1 MASTAPLTLTDK
13 LRDRER
19 WSRFAD
25 CVAVGLAVSL
35 PWSTSATAIFA
46 ALLAI
51 VVLPTTRIGEWRNV
65 LRQPAG
71 WLPVLLFALGALGML
86 WASVPMA
93 ERLDGL
99 KSFAKL
105 LFIPL
110 LMVQFQR
117 SPRGAWAL
125 TGFLASCTVLLGA
138 SWFLRSW
145 PQFGWRDIGYPGI
158 PVKDYIAQGA
168 EFTICVFILADMAL
182 ARWRQNLKRDAI
194 VLALLMLV
202 FLLNILVV
210 TFHRTTVV
218 VVPVLLV
225 LFGFSR
231 FGWRGVVGVVG
242 GALVLAAIA
251 WPASDQMRKRVLSFA
266 TEVHGYQTDNAVSP
280 AAERLEFYRKSV
292 GFIAEAPIIGH
303 GTGTIRE
310 LFRQSSAG
318 QSGVSAVAAA
328 NPHNQTLAVGIQLGL
343 LGVAILFWMW
353 IAHLLLFRG
362 AGLAAWAGL
371 VVAAQNVVSSLFNSH
386 LFDFTHGWIYVV
398 GVGIAAGMV
407 LYERSAGKGGVS
419 A

>member
-1 MASTAPLTLTDK
+1 
-13 LRDRER
+13 
-19 WSRFAD
+19 
-25 CVAVGLAVSL
+25 
-35 PWSTSATAIFA
+35 
-46 ALLAI
+46 
-51 VVLPTTRIGEWRNV
+51 
-65 LRQPAG
+65 
-71 WLPVLLFALGALGML
+71 
-86 WASVPMA
+86 
-93 ERLDGL
+93 
-99 KSFAKL
+99 
-105 LFIPL
+105 
-110 LMVQFQR
+110 
-117 SPRGAWAL
+117 
-125 TGFLASCTVLLGA
+125 
-138 SWFLRSW
+138 
-145 PQFGWRDIGYPGI
+145 
-158 PVKDYIAQGA
+158 VKDYIAQGA

-194 VLALLMLV
+194 VLAFLMLV

-266 TEVHGYQTDNAVSP
+266 TEVHGYQADNAVSP
-280 AAERLEFYRKSV
+280 AGERLEFYRKSV

-303 GTGTIRE
+303 GTGAIRE

-371 VVAAQNVVSSLFNSH
+371 VVAGQNVVSSLFNSH

-398 GVGIAAGMV
+398 GVGIAAGTV

>member
-25 CVAVGLAVSL
+25 CLAVGLAVSL
-35 PWSTSATAIFA
+35 PWSTSATGIFA

-51 VVLPTTRIGEWRNV
+51 VVLPTTRADEWRKV
-65 LRQPAG
+65 LRMAAG

-202 FLLNILVV
+202 FLLN
-210 TFHRTTVV
+210 
-218 VVPVLLV
+218 
-225 LFGFSR
+225 
-231 FGWRGVVGVVG
+231 
-242 GALVLAAIA
+242 
-251 WPASDQMRKRVLSFA
+251 LSLI
-266 TEVHGYQTDNAVSP
+266 H
-280 AAERLEFYRKSV
+280 
-292 GFIAEAPIIGH
+292 I
-303 GTGTIRE
+303 
-310 LFRQSSAG
+310 
-318 QSGVSAVAAA
+318 
-328 NPHNQTLAVGIQLGL
+328 
-343 LGVAILFWMW
+343 
-353 IAHLLLFRG
+353 
-362 AGLAAWAGL
+362 
-371 VVAAQNVVSSLFNSH
+371 
-386 LFDFTHGWIYVV
+386 
-398 GVGIAAGMV
+398 
-407 LYERSAGKGGVS
+407 
-419 A
+419 

>member
-1 MASTAPLTLTDK
+1 MASTSPLTLTDK

-19 WSRFAD
+19 WLRFAD
-25 CVAVGLAVSL
+25 CLAIGLAVSL
-35 PWSTSATAIFA
+35 PWSTSATGIFA

-51 VVLPTTRIGEWRNV
+51 VVLPTTRLDEWRNV

-71 WLPVLLFALGALGML
+71 WLPVLLVALGALGML
-86 WASVPMA
+86 WANVPMA

-99 KSFAKL
+99 KSFTKL

-117 SPRGAWAL
+117 SERGVWVL
-125 TGFLASCTVLLGA
+125 RGFLISCTVLLAA
-138 SWFLRSW
+138 SWFLRFW
-145 PQFGWRDIGYPGI
+145 PRFGWRDIGYPGI

-168 EFTICVFILADMAL
+168 EFTICVFILAEMAL

-194 VLALLMLV
+194 VLALLMMV
-202 FLLNILVV
+202 FLLNILIV
-210 TFHRTTVV
+210 TFHRTTIV
-218 VVPVLLV
+218 VVPALLV
-225 LFGFSR
+225 LFGYSR
-231 FGWRGVVGVVG
+231 FGWRGVVGVIG
-242 GALVLAAIA
+242 GGLVLAAIA
-251 WPASDQMRKRVLSFA
+251 WPVSDEMYKRVSSFA
-266 TEVHGYQTDNAVSP
+266 SEVRAYRTGDAVTS
-280 AAERLEFYRKSV
+280 AGERIEFYRKSV
-292 GFIAEAPIIGH
+292 AFVARAPIIGH
-303 GTGTIRE
+303 GTGTIHE

-318 QSGVSAVAAA
+318 QGGVSAVATT

-398 GVGIAAGMV
+398 GVGIAAGTV